1 MAFQLPTDCLNEIF
15 EHLEDY
21 PISLRSCLL
30 VNRFWCKIAV
40 RILWKNIWNF
50 PNNMN
55 YMYYGSHQKYI
66 PLSILS
72 TLIACLP
79 NESKNLLYE
88 NGISILTPTPK
99 SPLFNYISFI
109 KALSFS
115 NFECVVGGALKL
127 NNQQINAS
135 KNKHL
140 VMRELLKTFMNQISS
155 LK

>member
-15 EHLEDY
+15 EHLEEY
-21 PISLRSCLL
+21 PTSLRSCLL
-30 VNRFWCKIAV
+30 VNRFWCRIAV
-40 RILWKNIWNF
+40 GILWKNIWNF
-50 PNNMN
+50 PKST
-55 YMYYGSHQKYI
+55 YSR
-66 PLSILS
+66 PCALSILS

-115 NFECVVGGALKL
+115 NINYVVE
-127 NNQQINAS
+127 I
-135 KNKHL
+135 H
-140 VMRELLKTFMNQISS
+140 
-155 LK
+155 